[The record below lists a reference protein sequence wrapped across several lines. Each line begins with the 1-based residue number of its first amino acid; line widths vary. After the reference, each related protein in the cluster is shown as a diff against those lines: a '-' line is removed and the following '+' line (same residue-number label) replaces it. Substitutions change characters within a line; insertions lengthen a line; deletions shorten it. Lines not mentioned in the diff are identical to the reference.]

1 MKLKQRS
8 AIFKMSVS
16 FLLLITNLGFAQTV
30 ALWLFDEAT
39 GIYPSSILSDA
50 GPNDYPVVL
59 GPGGQVVA
67 GKFGNALEPIE
78 YPDSEAAIERLK
90 QIAPSLGEHEGIF
103 FGYQTLPIPPGRTVE
118 PMSWRNANFCAFMP
132 GSEKH
137 LRNEAGFA
145 HATKTGLNLGAFAW
159 TVEFWFMP
167 TRQTNET
174 GVVFEIGQGSRGE
187 NDFVTR
193 LVLNADQKNF
203 SLYNQPSG
211 TNIVIPSDANALNPA
226 LKKWQHLAFVYS
238 AKDQQLV
245 HFVNGKKQRLPEKC
259 QLKALDFGE
268 EDYFTVGR
276 DGNWHNPLPGRIDEL
291 RFSLGQVYQKNFAP
305 PGSFAEPQP
314 EITLKAGPP
323 LLFENKKVT
332 VTCEVTVTFPSY
344 LPLQDRKYLFI
355 DDAIVEKMENI
366 TFTVNP
372 PRVME
377 CVIDSIEGQFRKHV
391 SIIEDEDGLIRMYY
405 GGPNDWLEV
414 RTSKDGIHWD
424 IPDLVPEYKGRRNYA
439 ITEPTAM
446 GNVFIDPN
454 APPDARWKFVSD
466 FNRRGIFL
474 YSSPDGWSF
483 QRHKTAILPA
493 RSGSQSNVF
502 YDDQRQLYV
511 GYHRSDLGAT
521 PSGKSL
527 RRFNMTETREITKP
541 VPFKPLSLQDE
552 LDLAKRKP
560 LREPHPH
567 YLDNGPL
574 APSGFGD
581 EYPIV
586 FAHDESIDPL
596 ATDIYVPKAH
606 KYPWAP
612 DTYLAFPLMYFHYED
627 DGPITRQI
635 LYHPDRRLGSGTVET
650 QLAVSRDGV
659 NWKRYPRP
667 VYVGIGKYGDHYL
680 PQIYMAHGLVKR
692 GAEIWQYFFGETRYH
707 SSWQKQEENIRTI
720 YRTVQRFDGFVS
732 ADSPYDNEGVIITK
746 PLKFKGNRLVMN
758 IDTDAV
764 GYAQV
769 GFLDE
774 NGKPIKGFSV
784 DDCVYNNG
792 DFIEKE
798 VEWITNQEV
807 LPDIQGMDEEQLFAE
822 AKKLKFSKD
831 LSELEGKL
839 VQVVLRMRGAKL
851 YSMQFV
857 KK

>member
-1 MKLKQRS
+1 MNQKIKRLVILFGLFNFFVLANHAS
-8 AIFKMSVS
+8 P
-16 FLLLITNLGFAQTV
+16 QTV

-50 GPNDYPVVL
+50 GPNDYPLAL
-59 GPGGQVVA
+59 GRGGQVVA
-67 GKFGNALEPIE
+67 GKFGNALEPAE
-78 YPDSEAAIERLK
+78 YPDSKAAIERLK
-90 QIAPSLGEHEGIF
+90 QTSASLGQDEGGI
-103 FGYQTLPIPPGRTVE
+103 FGYQMLPIPPGRTVA
-118 PMSWRNANFCAFMP
+118 PLSWHNANFCAFMP
-132 GSEKH
+132 GGERH

-145 HATKTGLNLGAFAW
+145 HATKTGLNLGAFDW

-167 TRQTNET
+167 TRQSNET
-174 GVVFEIGQGSRGE
+174 GVVFEIGQGPRGE

-193 LVLNADQKNF
+193 LVLNADQKSF
-203 SLYNQPSG
+203 TLYNQPSG

-226 LKKWQHLAFVYS
+226 SKKWQHLAFVYS
-238 AKDQQLV
+238 AKDQQLA

-259 QLKALDFGE
+259 QLKTLGFGE
-268 EDYFTVGR
+268 EDYFSIGR
-276 DGNWHNPLPGRIDEL
+276 DGSWQHPLPGRIDEL
-291 RFSLGQVYQKNFAP
+291 RFSLGQIYHKNFTP
-305 PGSFAEPQP
+305 PNSFVEPQP
-314 EITLKAGPP
+314 KITLKAGPP
-323 LLFENKKVT
+323 LLFADREINVP
-332 VTCEVTVTFPSY
+332 V
-344 LPLQDRKYLFI
+344 PLHDRKYLFI

-372 PRVME
+372 PKVME
-377 CVIDSIEGQFRKHV
+377 CVIDSIDGPFRKHV

-414 RTSKDGIHWD
+414 RTSRDGVHWD
-424 IPDLVPEYKGRRNYA
+424 IPDLVPEYKGRKNYA

-466 FNRRGIFL
+466 FHRRGIFL

-483 QRHKTAILPA
+483 RRHKTAILPA

-527 RRFNMTETREITKP
+527 RRFNMTETREITQP
-541 VPFKPLSLQDE
+541 VPFKPLSLQEE

-606 KYPWAP
+606 KYPWAH

-635 LYHPDRRLGSGTVET
+635 LFHPDRRLGSGTVET
-650 QLAVSRDGV
+650 QLAVSRDGIH
-659 NWKRYPRP
+659 WKRYPRP
-667 VYVGIGKYGDHYL
+667 AYVGIGKYGDHYL
-680 PQIYMAHGLVKR
+680 PQIYMAHGLVRR
-692 GAEIWQYFFGETRYH
+692 GDEIWQYFFGDTRYH
-707 SSWQKQEENIRTI
+707 SSWLKDDEYVRAV
-720 YRTVQRFDGFVS
+720 YRTVQRLDGFVS
-732 ADSPYDNEGVIITK
+732 ADTPYDKEGVIITK
-746 PLKFKGNRLVMN
+746 PLKFKGNRLLLN
-758 IDTDAV
+758 IDTGAA

-774 NGKPIKGFSV
+774 NGQPIKKFSV
-784 DDCVYNNG
+784 DDCVYING
-792 DFIEKE
+792 NFIGTE
-798 VEWITNQEV
+798 VEWITNQDV
-807 LPDIQGMDEEQLFAE
+807 LPDIHSMDEEELFAE
-822 AKKLKFSKD
+822 AKKLQFNKD
-831 LSELEGKL
+831 VSELEGKT
-839 VQVVLRMRGAKL
+839 VQVVFRMRGAKL
-851 YSMQFV
+851 FSLQFV
-857 KK
+857 QR